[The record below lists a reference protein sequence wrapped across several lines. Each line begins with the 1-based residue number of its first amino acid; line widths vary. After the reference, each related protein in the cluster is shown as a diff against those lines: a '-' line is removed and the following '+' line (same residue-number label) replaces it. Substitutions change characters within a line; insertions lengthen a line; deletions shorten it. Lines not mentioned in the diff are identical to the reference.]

1 MIGTLW
7 KAKDRG
13 RKYKIGDILIATDYF
28 RCASNHK
35 MYIRLI
41 APQGK
46 TYTCREEWIG
56 NRLDRIT

>member
-7 KAKDRG
+7 KAKKTCM
-13 RKYKIGDILIATDYF
+13 KYNIGDILIATEYF
-28 RCASNHK
+28 RCESNHK

-41 APQGK
+41 APQGE